1 MTLAIYTFPI
11 ETAVVDSDNLFS
23 VTFDGRIG
31 GSIDRKLYV
40 RNDNSERWYSSIT
53 ITSVDTGMPIASGGI
68 EGWGWRLLEKDVAPT
83 TEEWL
88 VEDPGN
94 TVSLTSNIGSAT
106 EGDTRTYL
114 PFWVRITVPPR
125 IQVQTLTDVVLRIS
139 ATEGLVT

>member
-11 ETAVVDSDNLFS
+11 ETAAVDSDNLFS

-40 RNDNSERWYSSIT
+40 RNDNLERWYSSIAV
-53 ITSVDTGMPIASGGI
+53 TSVDTGMPIAGGGT
-68 EGWGWRLLEKDVAPT
+68 EGWAWRLLEKDIAPT

-94 TVSLTSNIGSAT
+94 TVSLTDNIGSAT

-114 PFWVRITVPPR
+114 PFWVRITIPPR
-125 IQVQTLTDVVLRIS
+125 VQVQTLTGAVLRIS